1 MKEMS
6 AHSASLWHGAGNT
19 VIAAQR
25 FASRQSAMLPETV
38 FDSPLQQAMHE
49 LSRLTEV
56 LEERGDQEA
65 METIAYV
72 RDLLQSKRLH
82 GSGVLDEI
90 APDMLDDT
98 VHDWLQSMDLIHKK
112 QIRKSASA
120 PAIVDQAH
128 KPALLNPR
136 VEVSSNESELMGLLE
151 SSVTQWDFD
160 ALSLDRLSNGRPL
173 AALGWALFERQNLRQ
188 AFDIPA
194 ETLCTFLAQLEAAYK
209 RVPYHNSA
217 HGACVAHGSYFLA
230 TGDAIKGAVATPL
243 DMFSLIFAALVHDVA
258 HDGHNNAF
266 HVATGSELALLYSDQ
281 SVLEMHHL
289 TTAFRLLRAA
299 PCNIVANMSTADA
312 KQFRSAVISVV
323 LATDLSQ
330 NFNVI
335 NSYKTMLETEEEAD
349 GTLGPP
355 RTRGD
360 ERIERG
366 EASLFSSTPVTLKPE
381 EKLTV
386 LKMAIKCADIGNV
399 TKSKPVALAWTDR
412 IIKEFFAQGDEE
424 RSLGMPVTPMLDR
437 NSANVAKQ
445 QLGFYNFI
453 VRPMYA
459 AMDLLVDMGPQLAN
473 LDEMQEHW
481 SAQMSAEESEK
492 CGPDPVIRSS
502 NWSSRRGSSNKSA
515 KDMPRRAVSEGGGKQ
530 PKVPSDAAGARRTQS
545 THN

>member
-112 QIRKSASA
+112 QIRKSSSA
-120 PAIVDQAH
+120 CAAACPPHPPPQSVRPQRPPLSPLLSGPPRSPGSPAIVDQAH

-217 HGACVAHGSYFLA
+217 HGACVAHGSCA
-230 TGDAIKGAVATPL
+230 AGPGPPPAPPL
-243 DMFSLIFAALVHDVA
+243 
-258 HDGHNNAF
+258 
-266 HVATGSELALLYSDQ
+266 
-281 SVLEMHHL
+281 
-289 TTAFRLLRAA
+289 AA
-299 PCNIVANMSTADA
+299 PAPARPAPAPGVAATSSPRATRSRARWRRRSTC
-312 KQFRSAVISVV
+312 S
-323 LATDLSQ
+323 
-330 NFNVI
+330 
-335 NSYKTMLETEEEAD
+335 
-349 GTLGPP
+349 
-355 RTRGD
+355 
-360 ERIERG
+360 
-366 EASLFSSTPVTLKPE
+366 
-381 EKLTV
+381 
-386 LKMAIKCADIGNV
+386 
-399 TKSKPVALAWTDR
+399 
-412 IIKEFFAQGDEE
+412 
-424 RSLGMPVTPMLDR
+424 
-437 NSANVAKQ
+437 
-445 QLGFYNFI
+445 
-453 VRPMYA
+453 
-459 AMDLLVDMGPQLAN
+459 
-473 LDEMQEHW
+473 
-481 SAQMSAEESEK
+481 
-492 CGPDPVIRSS
+492 RSS
-502 NWSSRRGSSNKSA
+502 SPRSCTTSRTTGTTT
-515 KDMPRRAVSEGGGKQ
+515 
-530 PKVPSDAAGARRTQS
+530 PST
-545 THN
+545 